1 MRCWNGVEVKMPK
14 MFTLMTCTHNHAG
27 LLRLTIQKMLEL
39 DGLEEYVEEI
49 LVVDNAS
56 TDETAEVVRAF
67 SAQSP
72 LVRYLLEPQ
81 QGVTY
86 ARRHAAELST
96 PWLIFVDDD
105 NLLSKN
111 YLVRAAEL
119 IEKNPD
125 AGVING
131 AGIASPLPGERFTTD
146 EQQRLFAVAA
156 YLACSHP
163 GVDSFKAGMESM
175 ATVPYGAG
183 VILRVEPLKRFSER
197 GWTKN
202 VGRSGEAL
210 TSGEDGEIIAAVLEE
225 GYRYLY
231 DSQMYF
237 YHLMPK
243 GRLQEDYL
251 SRLYRGI
258 GHGMYHYHRR
268 GPHGRMRNFCY
279 FAGYCLRLLFLPVVL
294 ALTGDPV
301 KKLSYHYRAY
311 SWKAYNRCCLGK
323 REEDKVVSRL

>member
-1 MRCWNGVEVKMPK
+1 MPK
-14 MFTLMTCTHNHAG
+14 MFTLMTCTYNHAA
-27 LLRLTIQKMLEL
+27 LLRLTLSKMLEL
-39 DGLEEYVEEI
+39 DGLDQYVETI

-56 TDETAEVVRAF
+56 TDETPAVVREFAEKN
-67 SAQSP
+67 P
-72 LVRYLLEPQ
+72 LVRYLREPR

-86 ARRHAAELST
+86 ARQHAADLST

-119 IEKNPD
+119 IAGNPD
-125 AGVING
+125 VGVING
-131 AGIASPLPGERFTTD
+131 AGIAAPLPGEQFTTE

-163 GVDSFKAGMESM
+163 GADSFRAGMKSM

-183 VILRVEPLKRFSER
+183 VILRVEPLKRFSDR

-202 VGRSGEAL
+202 VGRSGSAL
-210 TSGEDGEIIAAVLEE
+210 TSGEDGEIIVSVLQE
-225 GYRYLY
+225 GYQYLY
-231 DSQMYF
+231 DYEMYF

-243 GRLQEDYL
+243 ERLQEDYL

-258 GHGMYHYHRR
+258 GHGMYHYHRE
-268 GPHGRMRNFCY
+268 GPHGRIRNLSY
-279 FAGYCLRLLFLPVVL
+279 FAGYCLKLLALPVVT

-301 KKLSYHYRAY
+301 KKISYHYRAY
-311 SWKAYNRCCLGK
+311 SWQAYNQCCLGK
-323 REEDKVVSRL
+323 RKEDKVVSRL